1 MKKMTVG
8 SLGTSTKFAAAE
20 SSATIHDL
28 KDLGKVMQFEP
39 DYVRLAAQLICFFK
53 NRIRPIDG
61 LEFKKKFEG
70 EITPNQKL
78 RLFAALVKKFSLQP
92 TETFNCR
99 RKYSENSQRYIFD
112 IELRNSLATRLT
124 PERVELLCL
133 DKRIFRK
140 VGRRNPAEEA
150 KIQARI
156 EVLLGHKVVADGE
169 SHPEVETLADVTP
182 DLTSMSEET
191 LSPEEKEIAELKAQ
205 LESLQKEVE
214 QKQAALDKKNRLIK
228 TGKEILEMF
237 NISVGDLKEITNLLN
252 LELSL

>member
-1 MKKMTVG
+1 MSMRN
-8 SLGTSTKFAAAE
+8 TSIESAMNSSSFASTE
-20 SSATIHDL
+20 SAATIYDL

-39 DYVRLAAQLICFFK
+39 DYVRLSAQLISFFK

-78 RLFAALVKKFSLQP
+78 RLFAVLVKKFSLQP
-92 TETFNCR
+92 TETFNYK
-99 RKYSENSQRYIFD
+99 RKYSENSRRYIFD
-112 IELRNSLATRLT
+112 VELRNSLATRLT
-124 PERVELLCL
+124 PERVEILCL
-133 DKRIFRK
+133 DERVFRK

-156 EVLLGHKVVADGE
+156 EVLLGHKVVANGE
-169 SHPEVETLADVTP
+169 FHPEVETLADVMP
-182 DLTSMSEET
+182 DLTPMSEET
-191 LSPEEKEIAELKAQ
+191 ISPEEKEIAELKAQ

-237 NISVGDLKEITNLLN
+237 NISVEDLKEITSLL
-252 LELSL
+252 